1 MAKCD
6 EGYLCEVCG
15 SDVGAMTDSDLY
27 LRYVIGR
34 VDPEVLHTS
43 PERHLRCVPGLAQY
57 IVDEKFPPVACEGAF
72 DKRQLDPEFVRGEED
87 LVTRGWRRL
96 RELAHADLPIKDY
109 PLEEVRAAMRERYG
123 D

>member
-15 SDVGAMTDSDLY
+15 RDVGNMVDSDLY

-43 PERHLRCVPGLAQY
+43 PERHLRCNPALAQY
-57 IVDEKFPPVACEGAF
+57 VVHEKFPPLACDGAF
-72 DKRQLDPEFVRGEED
+72 DKRLLDAQFVEQEEQ
-87 LVTRGWRRL
+87 LVTRGWVRL
-96 RELAHADLPIKDY
+96 RELAQSDLPIKEY
-109 PLEEVRAAMRERYG
+109 PLAEVRKAMADKYG
-123 D
+123 

>member
-15 SDVGAMTDSDLY
+15 DDVGNMVDSDLY

-43 PERHLRCVPGLAQY
+43 PERHLRCNPALSQY
-57 IVDEKFPPVACEGAF
+57 IVHEKFPPVRCEGPF
-72 DKRQLDPEFVRGEED
+72 DKQTLDPQQVAAEES
-87 LVTRGWRRL
+87 LVTSGWLRL
-96 RELAHADLPIKDY
+96 RELSGTELPIKDY
-109 PLEEVRAAMRERYG
+109 PLPEVVDQMRRAFG
-123 D
+123 H